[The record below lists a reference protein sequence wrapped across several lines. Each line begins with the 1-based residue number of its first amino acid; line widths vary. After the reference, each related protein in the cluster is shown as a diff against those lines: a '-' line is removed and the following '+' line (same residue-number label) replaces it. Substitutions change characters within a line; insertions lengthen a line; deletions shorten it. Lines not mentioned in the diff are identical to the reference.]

1 MTNHPHLLDFI
12 NSFTKKFTILGL
24 TSVDFH
30 HPYTDLTQHTLMFP
44 AEEAAE
50 EEVVIII
57 IMLVELE
64 GNTRSVSRRK
74 RF

>member
-1 MTNHPHLLDFI
+1 MSHSHLLVLI
-12 NSFTKKFTILGL
+12 NSITKILMILGL

-57 IMLVELE
+57 IMLVERE
-64 GNTRSVSRRK
+64 GNTRSLSRRK